1 MFSLFIR
8 CVTVL
13 SFIMGLLLLYITY
26 HMFKVP
32 KYLSCSPVCFII
44 LDDTGKFFISNSKN

>member
-13 SFIMGLLLLYITY
+13 SFMGLLLLYITY
-26 HMFKVP
+26 HMFKMP
-32 KYLSCSPVCFII
+32 KYLSYLPVCFII
-44 LDDTGKFFISNSKN
+44 LDDTGKFFILNSKN